1 MTGLRNK
8 NFIKIILTKAPVILL
23 FVSVLNDY
31 DFNYLSLKY
40 FSFNFSYILIFY
52 YSLKKSESLGYTYIF
67 IAGLFNDVV
76 TGTPVGLSSLMYLI
90 LCVAASYLR
99 NITLRP
105 SLLKDCIFFLLT
117 ILIINSLLFLSLK
130 FIFNFEL
137 NYFDQIIMCAHY
149 SHGVLIRYSVYSQ
162 YTYTVCPC
170 KVAYVLPREGTCT
183 CICTFGCCV

>member
-1 MTGLRNK
+1 MIGLRNK
-8 NFIKIILTKAPVILL
+8 NFIKIILTKTPVILL
-23 FVSVLNDY
+23 FVSILNDY

-76 TGTPVGLSSLMYLI
+76 TGTPIGLSSLIYLI

-105 SLLKDCIFFLLT
+105 SLIKDCIFFLIT
-117 ILIINSLLFLSLK
+117 ILIINSLLFISLN
-130 FIFNFEL
+130 FIFNYEL
-137 NYFDQIIMCAHY
+137 NYFDQIIN
-149 SHGVLIRYSVYSQ
+149 I
-162 YTYTVCPC
+162 
-170 KVAYVLPREGTCT
+170 
-183 CICTFGCCV
+183 TFTFLFYFLFSNLFDFFESYFVSSNNAG

>member
-1 MTGLRNK
+1 MIRLKNK
-8 NFIKIILTKAPVILL
+8 NFIKIILSKAPLILL
-23 FVSVLNDY
+23 FVSVLNDF
-31 DFNYLSLKY
+31 DFNHLSLKY
-40 FSFNFSYILIFY
+40 FLFNFSYILIFY

-76 TGTPVGLSSLMYLI
+76 IGTPIGLSSLIYLI

-130 FIFNFEL
+130 FIFNYEL
-137 NYFDQIIMCAHY
+137 YYFDQIIN
-149 SHGVLIRYSVYSQ
+149 I
-162 YTYTVCPC
+162 
-170 KVAYVLPREGTCT
+170 
-183 CICTFGCCV
+183 TFTFLFYFLFSNLFDSFESYFVRSDNAG

>member
-1 MTGLRNK
+1 MIELKNK
-8 NFIKIILTKAPVILL
+8 NFIKIILLKVPLILL

-31 DFNYLSLKY
+31 DFNYLNLKY

-76 TGTPVGLSSLMYLI
+76 IGTPVGLSSLIYLI

-117 ILIINSLLFLSLK
+117 ILIINSLLFLSL
-130 FIFNFEL
+130 IH
-137 NYFDQIIMCAHY
+137 I
-149 SHGVLIRYSVYSQ
+149 
-162 YTYTVCPC
+162 
-170 KVAYVLPREGTCT
+170 
-183 CICTFGCCV
+183 

>member
-1 MTGLRNK
+1 MNK
-8 NFIKIILTKAPVILL
+8 IHQNNIIQNIHKYIPIILL
-23 FVSVLNDY
+23 FISVLNDY

-76 TGTPVGLSSLMYLI
+76 TGTPIGLSSLIYLI

-105 SLLKDCIFFLLT
+105 NLLKDSIFFLIT
-117 ILIINSLLFLSLK
+117 ILLINSLLFLSLK
-130 FIFNFEL
+130 FIFNYDL
-137 NYFDQIIMCAHY
+137 NYFDQIINIAFTFLFY
-149 SHGVLIRYSVYSQ
+149 FLFSNLFDFFERYFVSSNNV
-162 YTYTVCPC
+162 
-170 KVAYVLPREGTCT
+170 G
-183 CICTFGCCV
+183 